1 MGLSLAAVAL
11 AIISDRQQIFNT
23 LFVIRVAVEN
33 LRVAFE
39 KPTCVHR
46 PMVFLRLFF
55 RATLIVVFRVHS
67 AIFSGGR
74 KGYLV
79 LRVSLLRFSEAAM
92 S

>member
-23 LFVIRVAVEN
+23 LFVIRVAVEKHHD
-33 LRVAFE
+33 AFE
-39 KPTCVHR
+39 KPFCVHMH
-46 PMVFLRLFF
+46 MVFLRLFF
-55 RATLIVVFRVHS
+55 RAALLVVFRAHS

-79 LRVSLLRFSEAAM
+79 LRVFLSIYRI
-92 S
+92 